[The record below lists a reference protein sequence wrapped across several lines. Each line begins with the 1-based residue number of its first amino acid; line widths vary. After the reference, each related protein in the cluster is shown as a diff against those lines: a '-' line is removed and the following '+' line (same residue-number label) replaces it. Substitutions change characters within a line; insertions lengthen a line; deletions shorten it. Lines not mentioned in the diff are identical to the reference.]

1 MTENQTQKYIIGVDI
16 GGTWIRVAICTQ
28 NLKEENIK
36 TKVINTPKESKFS
49 ISNSVCILISE
60 LLKENNTSEDQ
71 ILGIGL
77 ASAGPIDMETGEVF
91 NNANL
96 GFREVPLKKP
106 IQAKFPDVPIYL
118 INDCNAAV
126 LGVHYFEASEDEKEN
141 LVYITV
147 STGIGG
153 GAICN
158 GHLLLG
164 KDGNA
169 AEVGHGLVEPKS
181 NFQCNCGAYGC
192 WEVYSSGTGV
202 MNRTIDA
209 IKEGNLNADIL
220 MKIVDHDTSKI
231 TAKEVF
237 QAAREGDELSKKIV
251 DQCVF
256 YMKVGIGLVNNF
268 YDCTSIYFGGAMMK
282 DKEQILPPVIEQF
295 ENNPIIFTINNPPQL
310 KTTSYRD
317 DIGLRGALALIYYK
331 IENSPI
337 LDML

>member
-1 MTENQTQKYIIGVDI
+1 MNEKYIVGVDI
-16 GGTWIRVAICTQ
+16 GGTWIRVAICSQ
-28 NLKEENIK
+28 DLKEKNIK
-36 TKVINTPKESKFS
+36 TKVVNTPKENKSS

-60 LLKENNTSEDQ
+60 LLKENNTSDDK

-77 ASAGPIDMETGEVF
+77 ASAGPIDMEKGELF

-96 GFREVPLKKP
+96 GFREIPLKRP
-106 IQAKFPDVPIYL
+106 IQERFPETPIYL

-126 LGVHYFEASEDEKEN
+126 LGVHYFEASEGEKEN

-153 GAICN
+153 GAIVN
-158 GHLLLG
+158 GHLLVG

-169 AEVGHGLVEPKS
+169 AEVGHGLVESKS
-181 NFQCNCGAYGC
+181 VSQCNCGAYGC

-202 MNRTIDA
+202 LKRTLEA
-209 IKEGNLNADIL
+209 INEGNLNADIL
-220 MKIVDHDTSKI
+220 MKLVENDTSKI
-231 TAKEVF
+231 TAKKVF
-237 QAAREGDELSKKIV
+237 QAAREGDQLSKTIV
-251 DQCVF
+251 NQCIF

-282 DKEQILPPVIEQF
+282 DKDQILPPIIEQF
-295 ENNPIIFTINNPPQL
+295 EKNPIIFTINHPPKL
-310 KTTSYRD
+310 KATKYRD
-317 DIGLRGALALIYYK
+317 DIGLRGALALIKYK
-331 IENSPI
+331 TDNSMI

>member
-1 MTENQTQKYIIGVDI
+1 MDQKYIIGVDI
-16 GGTWIRVAICTQ
+16 GGTWIRVAICTRD
-28 NLKEENIK
+28 LIEENIK
-36 TKVINTPKESKFS
+36 TKVVITPKENKFS

-60 LLKENNTSEDQ
+60 LLEENNISEDQ

-77 ASAGPIDMETGEVF
+77 ASAGPIDMETGELF

-96 GFREVPLKKP
+96 GFREIPLKKP
-106 IQAKFPDVPIYL
+106 IQTKYPDVLIYL

-181 NFQCNCGAYGC
+181 ILQCNCGAYGC

-202 MNRTIDA
+202 MKRTLEA
-209 IKEGNLNADIL
+209 INEGNLNADIL
-220 MKIVDHDTSKI
+220 MKLVENDTTKI

-237 QAAREGDELSKKIV
+237 QAAREGDQLSKTIV
-251 DQCVF
+251 NQCIF

-268 YDCTSIYFGGAMMK
+268 YDCSSIYFGGAMMK
-282 DKEQILPPVIEQF
+282 DKDQILTPIIEQF
-295 ENNPIIFTINNPPQL
+295 EKNPIIFTINHPPNL
-310 KTTSYRD
+310 KATKYRK
-317 DIGLRGALALIYYK
+317 DIGLRGALALIKYK
-331 IENSPI
+331 TENSPI

>member
-1 MTENQTQKYIIGVDI
+1 MDQKYIIGVDI
-16 GGTWIRVAICTQ
+16 GGTWIRVAICTRD
-28 NLKEENIK
+28 LKEENIK
-36 TKVINTPKESKFS
+36 TKVLNTPKENKFS

-60 LLKENNTSEDQ
+60 LLEENNISEDQ

-77 ASAGPIDMETGEVF
+77 ASAGPIDMETGELF

-96 GFREVPLKKP
+96 GFREIPLKKP
-106 IQAKFPDVPIYL
+106 IQEKFPDVPIYL

-126 LGVHYFEASEDEKEN
+126 LGVHYFEASEDEKDN

-153 GAICN
+153 GAIVN

-181 NFQCNCGAYGC
+181 ILQCNCGAYGC
-192 WEVYSSGTGV
+192 WEVYTSGTGV
-202 MNRTIDA
+202 MKRTLEA
-209 IKEGNLNADIL
+209 INEGNLNADIL
-220 MKIVDHDTSKI
+220 MKLVENDTIKI

-237 QAAREGDELSKKIV
+237 QAAREGDQLSKTIV
-251 DQCVF
+251 NQCIF

-268 YDCTSIYFGGAMMK
+268 YDCSSIYFGGAMMK
-282 DKEQILPPVIEQF
+282 DKDQILPPIIDQY
-295 ENNPIIFTINNPPQL
+295 ENNPIIFTINHPPKL
-310 KTTSYRD
+310 KTTKYRE
-317 DIGLRGALALIYYK
+317 DIGLRGALALIKYK
-331 IENSPI
+331 LETSPI

>member
-1 MTENQTQKYIIGVDI
+1 MNQNQKFIIGVDI

-28 NLKEENIK
+28 DLREENIK
-36 TKVINTPKESKFS
+36 IKAINTPKENKFS
-49 ISNSVCILISE
+49 ISNTVATMISE
-60 LLKENNTSEDQ
+60 LLTENNLIKDQ
-71 ILGIGL
+71 VIGIGL
-77 ASAGPIDMETGEVF
+77 ACAGPLDMVTGEVF

-96 GFREVPLKKP
+96 GFREIPIKQP
-106 IQAKFPDVPIYL
+106 IQEKFPDIPIYL

-126 LGVHYFEASEDEKEN
+126 LGVHYFEASDQEKEN

-153 GAICN
+153 GAIVN
-158 GHLLLG
+158 GHLLIG

-181 NFQCNCGAYGC
+181 VLQCNCGAYGC

-202 MNRTIDA
+202 MKRTLEA
-209 IKEGNLNADIL
+209 INEGNLNAAIL
-220 MKIVDHDTSKI
+220 MKLVNNDPSKI

-237 QAAREGDELSKKIV
+237 QAAREGDELSKKMV
-251 DQCVF
+251 DQFIF

-282 DKEQILPPVIEQF
+282 DKEQILPPIIEQF
-295 ENNPIIFTINNPPQL
+295 ENNPIIFTINHPPKL
-310 KTTSYRD
+310 KATKYRE
-317 DIGLRGALALIYYK
+317 DIGLRGALALIKYK
-331 IENSPI
+331 IDNSPI